1 MHFVTFII
9 EKSGGIMSSNYESFF
24 DGESYAVVGNSSRRN
39 YPELTFNALV
49 SAGKK
54 VFPIDPELKEVN
66 GALTFRSID
75 ETPEPVEGIVLEV
88 PREETVQWIDKAIE
102 AGIKNVWI
110 HQGCDSPEAAA
121 KAKEAGI
128 NLRRGT
134 CAVMYLTQGFSIHGF
149 HRGIMKILGKF

>member
-1 MHFVTFII
+1 
-9 EKSGGIMSSNYESFF
+9 MSSNYESFF
-24 DGESYAVVGNSSRRN
+24 EGNSFAVVGNSSRKN
-39 YPELTFNALV
+39 FPELTFNGLI
-49 SAGKK
+49 SIGKK
-54 VFPIDPELKEVN
+54 AFPIDFENGNMNGHKVFTSIKNLPEKVDSL
-66 GALTFRSID
+66 IM
-75 ETPEPVEGIVLEV
+75 EV
-88 PREETVQWIDKAIE
+88 PGEESEKWVDEAID
-102 AGIKNVWI
+102 AGVRNVWI